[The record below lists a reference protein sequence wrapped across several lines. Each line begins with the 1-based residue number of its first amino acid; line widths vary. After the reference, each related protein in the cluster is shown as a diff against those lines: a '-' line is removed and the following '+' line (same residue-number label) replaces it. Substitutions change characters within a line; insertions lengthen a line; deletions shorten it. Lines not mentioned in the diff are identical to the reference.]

1 MMFATPLL
9 TMECK
14 CQTCHGYVA
23 DGVMSGGC
31 SSWAMEHLMDLCMH
45 LPDEECLPAPMNTSK
60 CGKDEF
66 DCGDGE
72 CIHGLQICD
81 NKYDCSTGADELQ
94 W

>member
-1 MMFATPLL
+1 
-9 TMECK
+9 
-14 CQTCHGYVA
+14 
-23 DGVMSGGC
+23 
-31 SSWAMEHLMDLCMH
+31 MDLCMH
-45 LPDEECLPAPMNTSK
+45 LPDEECLPAPMNMSK